1 MILKTEMSKE
11 ADAFFWEQESTLLVK
26 DNRNKEAIELFN
38 RRIVDDSDVIS
49 SSVYTID
56 HFLTL
61 FTDRLSLDKIK
72 TMIDRLSAK
81 KADKTEKADLM
92 YSAILYYKRI
102 NDKKTAK
109 KLGIDATSFYKAN
122 KIDTSKLNLLLSDR

>member
-1 MILKTEMSKE
+1 MSKDP
-11 ADAFFWEQESTLLVK
+11 DAFFWEQESTLLVK

-38 RRIVDDSDVIS
+38 RRILNDSDVIS

-56 HFLTL
+56 HFLNL

-72 TMIDRLSAK
+72 TVIDRLSAK
-81 KADKTEKADLM
+81 KTEKTEKADLM
-92 YSAILYYKRI
+92 YSAIFYYKRI

-109 KLGIDATSFYKAN
+109 KLGADAASFYKVN
-122 KIDTSKLNLLLSDR
+122 KIDAGKLNLLLSDR